1 MLVVAALL
9 ASACNDPDNEPQSRD
24 TVPEIGFVTVQ
35 FSRVPQFVE
44 LPGRVTAFE
53 MSEVRPQVAGI
64 IQERLFTEGSI
75 VRRGQTLYRID
86 PRLYAATVNQAQA
99 NLASAEATAEAA
111 RIRAE
116 RLAPLASLEAVSAQD
131 LTDAQATARQAE
143 ATVAQT
149 RAQLETAN
157 INLGFTRVPAP
168 ISGRI
173 GRSFA
178 TVGALATFNQAD
190 PLAIIQRLDP
200 IFVDMQ
206 QSSADLL
213 SLRRALSAGGLAPAS
228 AQVRLL
234 LEDGSDYGLTGS
246 VQFSE
251 VMVNQSTGTVTLRA
265 RFPNP
270 QGELLP
276 GMFVR
281 ARFAQG
287 IDTEAI
293 LVPQAAVSRD
303 PKGEATVYVV
313 GADNKV
319 ARRIV
324 VADRTQGANWV
335 VTRGLAPDERIVLQG
350 IGKIQPGT
358 TVRPVPAST
367 PQTIANPPATP
378 PAAAPAT
385 APRGGAG

>member
-1 MLVVAALL
+1 MSGCQDANGDRKPAD
-9 ASACNDPDNEPQSRD
+9 SP
-24 TVPEIGFVTVQ
+24 PEVGFVTVAYNN
-35 FSRVPQFVE
+35 VPQIVE
-44 LPGRVTAFE
+44 LAARVTAFE

-64 IQERLFTEGSI
+64 IQERMFTEGAV

-86 PRLYAATVNQAQA
+86 PRLYAATVNQARA

-143 ATVAQT
+143 AAVAQN

-168 ISGRI
+168 ITGRI
-173 GRSFA
+173 GRSLA
-178 TVGALATFNQAD
+178 TVGALATLNQAE
-190 PLAIIQRLDP
+190 PLAVIQRLDP

-213 SLRRALSAGGLAPAS
+213 TLRRALSAGGMVPAA

-251 VMVNQSTGTVTLRA
+251 VMVNQNTGTVTLRA

-270 QGELLP
+270 QGQLLP

-281 ARFAQG
+281 ARFAQA
-287 IDTEAI
+287 IDTRAI
-293 LVPQAAVSRD
+293 LVPQAAVTRD
-303 PKGEATVYVV
+303 AKGEATVFVV
-313 GADNKV
+313 GADNKS
-319 ARRIV
+319 ARRTV
-324 VADRTQGANWV
+324 VANRTQGADWV
-335 VTRGLAPDERIVLQG
+335 VTSGLAPGDRVVVQG
-350 IGKIQPGT
+350 TGKIEPGA
-358 TVRPVPAST
+358 TVRAVPAST
-367 PQTIANPPATP
+367 PQTIATPGTAPPAG
-378 PAAAPAT
+378 APAVT
-385 APRGGAG
+385 PAPGGR

>member
-1 MLVVAALL
+1 MLLSGCAEGGDSRKPAQ
-9 ASACNDPDNEPQSRD
+9 SPPQ
-24 TVPEIGFVTVQ
+24 VGFVTVD
-35 FSRVPQFVE
+35 FTHVPQFVE

-64 IQERLFTEGSI
+64 IRERLFTEGSV

-86 PRLYAATVNQAQA
+86 PRLYAANVNQARA
-99 NLASAEATAEAA
+99 NLASARAAAEAT
-111 RIRAE
+111 RIRAD
-116 RLAPLASLEAVSAQD
+116 RLGPLARLEAVSAQD
-131 LTDAQATARQAE
+131 LTDAEASARQAE
-143 ATVAQT
+143 AAVAQT
-149 RAQLETAN
+149 RAELETAS

-173 GRSFA
+173 GRSLA
-178 TVGALATFNQAD
+178 TVGALVTLNQAE

-213 SLRRALSAGGLAPAS
+213 ALRRELSAGGLAPAS

-234 LEDGSDYGLTGS
+234 LEDGSDYGMAGT

-270 QGELLP
+270 QSQLLP

-287 IDTEAI
+287 VETNAV

-303 PKGEATVYVV
+303 PKGDASVFIVR
-313 GADNKV
+313 ADNRA
-319 ARRIV
+319 ARRSI
-324 VADRTQGANWV
+324 VADRTRGADWV
-335 VTRGLAPDERIVLQG
+335 VTRGLAPGERVIVQG
-350 IGKIQPGT
+350 ITKIKPGGS
-358 TVRPVPAST
+358 VRPVPAST
-367 PQTIANPPATP
+367 PQRIAPPDADQ
-378 PAAAPAT
+378 APGQ
-385 APRGGAG
+385 R